1 MPRTSIIVRCFNEA
15 RHLPALFDAFDQQ
28 TDRDFE
34 VLLIDSGSFDA
45 SREIAE
51 RRGARILRI
60 PKHDFTFGYSLNVG
74 IEAGDGRFMAIVSA
88 HAIPTDAHWL
98 ERLTAPLEDDAVA
111 MTYGRQVG
119 VASSK
124 FSEAEDFD
132 RVFGPNA
139 RTEKPTDFRV
149 NNANSAIRKADWQ
162 EFPFDEELTGLEDIA
177 YARYWMAKGRKVL
190 YLPEP
195 AVFHIHEESWR
206 QVRNRYYREA
216 VALRHLGLKGPKD
229 APKAVLDEFLCLIG
243 DHAAVLTRR
252 ENPVTKRLTFG
263 QRLREVIYFRYQK
276 AMGTATGYTRREAM
290 RTRRERED
298 LLFDRSGRAVVI
310 EGPGRATIENRAI
323 PPVRPGEVLI
333 RVTHA
338 GVSAAD
344 MQIFDG
350 VTRYAHSGATTYPIV
365 PGHEVV
371 GEIAVLGQNAGN
383 LAENQPVVVQAI
395 HGCGTC
401 DACRGGNVIACPER
415 TEVGVRGI
423 DGGYGDF
430 MVAPARFVHHVPKGL
445 DPAIATLAEPLA
457 VVLKG
462 LRRIGI
468 TGGGRGP
475 LKSAAV
481 LGGGPLGQLAAL
493 TLRRYGLEVTAIDR
507 NPARRAI
514 LDAAGIT
521 STEESGQ
528 LATVDLVVEATGD
541 SDVLDRAIAHSRQD
555 ATILML
561 GLPYL
566 SSRQT
571 MSAIAACDRIV
582 VGSVGCTDSDF
593 RNALALLPLLDLAPL
608 TVDRR
613 PLEAYREAWG
623 DMREG
628 RTLKVVLEPG
638 AAP

>member
-15 RHLPALFDAFDQQ
+15 RHLPALFDAFDAQ

-34 VLLIDSGSFDA
+34 VLLIDSGSFDN

-74 IEAGDGRFMAIVSA
+74 IEAGEGWFMAIVSA
-88 HAIPTDAHWL
+88 HAIPTDEHWL
-98 ERLTAPLEDDAVA
+98 ARLTAPLEDESVA

-119 VASSK
+119 VPSSK

-132 RVFGPNA
+132 RVFGPRP
-139 RTEKPTDFRV
+139 RTEKPGDFRV
-149 NNANSAIRKADWQ
+149 NNANSAIRKTDWQ
-162 EFPFDEELTGLEDIA
+162 TFPFDEELTGLEDIA
-177 YARYWMAKGRKVL
+177 YARHWMAEGRKVL

-195 AVFHIHEESWR
+195 AVYHIHEESWR

-216 VALRHLGLKGPKD
+216 VALRHLGLKGPAD
-229 APKAVLDEFLCLIG
+229 APKAVFDECLRLVG
-243 DHAAVLTRR
+243 DHVAVLTRR
-252 ENPVTKRLTFG
+252 ANPVTKRLTFA

-298 LLFDRSGRAVVI
+298 ILFDRAGRAVVI
-310 EGPGRATIENRAI
+310 EGPDRAMIESRPI
-323 PPVRPGEVLI
+323 PAVRPGEVLI

-344 MQIFDG
+344 MQVFDG
-350 VTRYAHSGATTYPIV
+350 VSRYAHSGGATYPIV

-371 GEIAVLGQNAGN
+371 GEVAVLGQNAGN
-383 LAENQPVVVQAI
+383 LAENQPVVIQAI

-401 DACRGGNVIACPER
+401 AACRGGNVIACPER
-415 TEVGVRGI
+415 AEVGVRDI

-430 MVAPARFVHHVPKGL
+430 MVAPARFVHHVPKNV
-445 DPAIATLAEPLA
+445 DPAIATLAEPLS
-457 VVLKG
+457 VVLKA

-468 TGGGRGP
+468 TERGKQP
-475 LKSAAV
+475 LATATV
-481 LGGGPLGQLAAL
+481 LGGGPLGHLAAL
-493 TLRRYGLEVTAIDR
+493 ALRHFGRGVTAIDR
-507 NPARRAI
+507 NPARRDA
-514 LDAAGIT
+514 LEAAGVSASDDAGGI
-521 STEESGQ
+521 GD
-528 LATVDLVVEATGD
+528 ADLIVEATGD
-541 SDVLDRAIAHSRQD
+541 SDMLDRAIADSRQD

-571 MSAIAACDRIV
+571 MSAIAACDRVV
-582 VGSVGCTDSDF
+582 VGSVGSTDADF
-593 RNALALLPLLDLAPL
+593 KAALALLPLLDLAPL
-608 TVDRR
+608 VADRR
-613 PLEAYREAWG
+613 PLESYREAWI

-628 RTLKVVLEPG
+628 RSLKVVLEPG
-638 AAP
+638 AAA

>member
-15 RHLPALFDAFDQQ
+15 RHLPALFDAFDRQ

-34 VLLIDSGSFDA
+34 VLLIDSGSFDN

-74 IEAGDGRFMAIVSA
+74 IGAGEGRFMAIVSA
-88 HAIPTDAHWL
+88 HAIPTDEHWL
-98 ERLTAPLEDDAVA
+98 ARLTAPLEDESVA

-119 VASSK
+119 VPSSK

-132 RVFGPNA
+132 RVFGPRA
-139 RTEKPTDFRV
+139 RTEKPGDFRV
-149 NNANSAIRKADWQ
+149 NNANSAIRKTDWQ
-162 EFPFDEELTGLEDIA
+162 VLPFDEELTGLEDIA
-177 YARYWMAKGRKVL
+177 YARHWMAEGRKVL

-216 VALRHLGLKGPKD
+216 VALRHLGLKGPRD
-229 APKAVLDEFLCLIG
+229 APKAVLDECLRLVG
-243 DHAAVLTRR
+243 DHAAVLARR
-252 ENPVTKRLTFG
+252 ANPVTNRLTFA
-263 QRLREVIYFRYQK
+263 QRLREVVYFRYQK

-298 LLFDRSGRAVVI
+298 ILFDRAGRAVVI
-310 EGPGRATIENRAI
+310 EAPGRATIENRPI
-323 PPVRPGEVLI
+323 PTVRPGEVLI

-344 MQIFDG
+344 MQVFDG
-350 VTRYAHSGATTYPIV
+350 VTRYAHSGASAYPIV

-383 LAENQPVVVQAI
+383 LVENQPVVVQAI

-430 MVAPARFVHHVPKGL
+430 MAAPARYVHHVPKGL

-462 LRRIGI
+462 LRRVGI
-468 TGGGRGP
+468 AGSDRGP
-475 LKSAAV
+475 LESAVV
-481 LGGGPLGQLAAL
+481 LGGGPLGHLAAL
-493 TLRRYGLEVTAIDR
+493 ALRLYGREVTAIDR
-507 NPARRAI
+507 NPDRRAA
-514 LDAAGIT
+514 LEAAGIT
-521 STEESGQ
+521 
-528 LATVDLVVEATGD
+528 ATGEGGAIGSAGLVVEATGD
-541 SDVLDRAIAHSRQD
+541 SDVLDRAIADSRQD

-571 MSAIAACDRIV
+571 MSAIAACDRVV
-582 VGSVGCTDSDF
+582 VGSVGSTDADF
-593 RNALALLPLLDLAPL
+593 KAALTLLPSLGLASL
-608 TVDRR
+608 VADRR
-613 PLEAYREAWG
+613 PLEAYREAWD
-623 DMREG
+623 DMRGG
-628 RTLKVVLEPG
+628 RTIKVVLEPE
-638 AAP
+638 ART